1 MRHFLRAPRTGSPTT
16 QGVRPEL
23 NGWGRVL
30 QHLTTRLLETSEA
43 IGCQTSDLQRSLLVP
58 LELAV
63 TITPVG
69 PATMCRL
76 VNAMLIDAKTRIEI
90 DDHKSPAEV
99 APTIEPSAA
108 TMATVLTRAQRTPTA
123 ALSAFDHPP
132 ADSVLAARS
141 DYRGRRARQR
151 RFEGG
156 LAHSGPTWDISS
168 PCLFVE
174 LAIGASGGISVRNSP
189 HR

>member
-1 MRHFLRAPRTGSPTT
+1 MHWKHRRHEPRHGEILASETEQFLNGSILDLAFASGGDIPAWIWLSAIAHGDAPLLARNKNWLSDH
-16 QGVRPEL
+16 QGARPEL

-76 VNAMLIDAKTRIEI
+76 VNAMLIDAKTRIES
-90 DDHKSPAEV
+90 D
-99 APTIEPSAA
+99 
-108 TMATVLTRAQRTPTA
+108 
-123 ALSAFDHPP
+123 
-132 ADSVLAARS
+132 RS
-141 DYRGRRARQR
+141 
-151 RFEGG
+151 
-156 LAHSGPTWDISS
+156 
-168 PCLFVE
+168 
-174 LAIGASGGISVRNSP
+174 
-189 HR
+189 

>member
-1 MRHFLRAPRTGSPTT
+1 MHWKHRSHEPRHGEVLANEAQQFLNGGLLDLAFASGGDVPAWIWLSAIAHGDAPLLACTKNWLADH

-90 DDHKSPAEV
+90 E
-99 APTIEPSAA
+99 
-108 TMATVLTRAQRTPTA
+108 
-123 ALSAFDHPP
+123 
-132 ADSVLAARS
+132 RS
-141 DYRGRRARQR
+141 
-151 RFEGG
+151 
-156 LAHSGPTWDISS
+156 
-168 PCLFVE
+168 
-174 LAIGASGGISVRNSP
+174 
-189 HR
+189 